1 MTSDSQPRRRPR
13 PRDAGALDESAPD
26 RVEAAGGSFTH
37 AVQRMFNGIAPR
49 YDSFNR
55 WASLGQDEGWRRAAI
70 RRLAVAEGGRV
81 LDVATGT
88 GDLAFAA
95 ARGGCEV
102 IGSDFAG
109 EMIALARDKA
119 RTRPEGR
126 RTGFHV
132 ARAEHLPY
140 PDASFDGVVSAFAM
154 RNVRPM
160 LDDVLREACR
170 VLRPG
175 GRVVILEFSE
185 PRLAPVRWG
194 HALYTRVLVPRIG
207 RLLTGDATPFEYLNR
222 SIDAWDS
229 PEQFA
234 GRIERAG
241 FTAVGYRLL
250 SFGTVALHWGE
261 RPASDPEH
269 SSVDG
274 SEAGSVQ

>member
-1 MTSDSQPRRRPR
+1 MTADPSPSQPDRPTR
-13 PRDAGALDESAPD
+13 GDESLPESAPD

-49 YDSFNR
+49 YDAFNR
-55 WASLGQDEGWRRAAI
+55 WASLGMDEGWRRAAI
-70 RRLAVAEGGRV
+70 RRLAVPSGGRV

-102 IGSDFAG
+102 VGSDFAG

-119 RTRPEGR
+119 RERPEGD

-132 ARAEHLPY
+132 ARAEQLPY
-140 PDASFDGVVSAFAM
+140 PEGSFDGVVSAFAM

-160 LDDVLREACR
+160 LDDVLQEAHR

-175 GRVVILEFSE
+175 GRLVILEFSE
-185 PRLAPVRWG
+185 PGFAPVRWG

-207 RLLTGDATPFEYLNR
+207 RWLTGDAAPFEYLNR

-229 PEQFA
+229 PQQFA
-234 GRIERAG
+234 DRIGRVG
-241 FTAVGYRLL
+241 FTDVGYRLM

-261 RPASDPEH
+261 RPR
-269 SSVDG
+269 
-274 SEAGSVQ
+274 AGD